1 MHTLLTFTQLFL
13 YFSLSSLGFLSFTGT
28 VLFLIKNVFFNIN
41 YSHSVNSHFSYK
53 NHLLNPTLEPI
64 QNTPLL
70 KTTSLS
76 KTTSLPKKDAPSL
89 GIKYDVDVNLIQAAG
104 YLNFKGNFWLNQVS
118 PTVDQ
123 FNLIEGEG
131 LLGKASFTGSSSQT
145 QKVSAKDF
153 KQVRFIKSLEEPS
166 KTPTLYWESGFQNPT
181 LFLFEKEFI
190 SFLLPHQY
198 TETSHALEKVQSSP
212 AGSLYLN
219 INSHDGYPESIIGNV
234 QKKSGLWN
242 IKITREEETN
252 SFISLPTSFFLLP
265 DQKTKIT
272 SSKMSQDSVA
282 DKTKLLENPGVGDF
296 FSLAKEVENNSYLL
310 KELLNTLMVIPYTDK
325 RFSLFTQILSYN
337 GEEKSLIDLGLHF
350 KEDKKKLSFILPA
363 IGLLSHPTL
372 ESQKYLQT
380 ILSSENTSS
389 DFLWIQKNAQLTLGM
404 VSYHLPKQEK
414 DIVTEE
420 ILKQTKACHTSTCLK
435 HMISVLGNTGSDKA
449 AVYLI
454 KLIEDT
460 PDPKIRSEATFSLRF
475 IKGTA
480 DILKKILEND
490 PAPEVRKKAVDA
502 LSLQVKPTVLMS
514 YFEQENDPK
523 VKISI
528 ISHLWNLNPSSEIIS
543 SIYRWKTLPQPRIVD
558 DHLNKLLNRMMSIE
572 EKTMQTTN
580 TQ

>member
-1 MHTLLTFTQLFL
+1 MHTLLTFRQLFL
-13 YFSLSSLGFLSFTGT
+13 CFSLSGLGLLSFTGT
-28 VLFLIKNVFFNIN
+28 VLFLIKNVFFNIH
-41 YSHSVNSHFSYK
+41 YSHRTNSDFSYG
-53 NHLLNPTLEPI
+53 NNFLIPTLDLI
-64 QNTPLL
+64 QS
-70 KTTSLS
+70 TSLP
-76 KTTSLPKKDAPSL
+76 KNTSLPKKDTPSL
-89 GIKYDVDVNLIQAAG
+89 GIKYDLEVNLVQSVG
-104 YLNFKGNFWLNQVS
+104 YLNFKGNFWLNQMS
-118 PTVDQ
+118 PTIDQ

-131 LLGKASFTGSSSQT
+131 ILGKASFTGSSSQT
-145 QKVSAKDF
+145 QKISAKDF

-181 LFLFEKEFI
+181 LFLFEREFI
-190 SFLLPHQY
+190 SFLLPDQY

-219 INSHDGYPESIIGNV
+219 INSHDGYLDSIIGNI

-265 DQKTKIT
+265 DQKTET
-272 SSKMSQDSVA
+272 VSSKISQDSLPQ
-282 DKTKLLENPGVGDF
+282 KTNLLENPGLGDF
-296 FSLAKEVENNSYLL
+296 FTLAKEVKNSPYML
-310 KELLNTLMVIPYTDK
+310 KELLNTLMDIPYTDK

-363 IGLLSHPTL
+363 IGLLSHPSL
-372 ESQKYLQT
+372 ESQRYLQK
-380 ILSSENTSS
+380 IISSEDTSS
-389 DFLWIQKNAQLTLGM
+389 DSRWIQKNAQLTLGM

-414 DIVTEE
+414 DILTEE
-420 ILKQTKACHTSTCLK
+420 ILKQTRACHTSACLK
-435 HMISVLGNTGSDKA
+435 HMVSVLGNTGSDRA

-475 IKGTA
+475 IKGTE
-480 DILKKILEND
+480 DILKKILEDD

-502 LSLQVKPTVLMS
+502 LSLQVKPTVLMP
-514 YFEQENDPK
+514 YFEKENDPK

-543 SIYRWKTLPQPRIVD
+543 SIYRWRALPQPRIVD
-558 DHLNKLLNRMMSIE
+558 DHLSKLLNRMLSIE
-572 EKTMQTTN
+572 DQTIQTTS